1 MGSFLARL
9 LVEEDGE
16 TRSETAQ
23 ISSDGT
29 LEQLNDMYQ
38 SLIDDF
44 GEHGKN
50 ATLTLIDLDE
60 ADRQMKNPDPPST
73 ENA

>member
-9 LVEEDGE
+9 LTDEDGQ

-38 SLIDDF
+38 NLMDDF
-44 GEHGKN
+44 GENGKN
-50 ATLTLIDLDE
+50 ASLTLIDLDE
-60 ADRQMKNPDPPST
+60 ANRQMENPDPPST